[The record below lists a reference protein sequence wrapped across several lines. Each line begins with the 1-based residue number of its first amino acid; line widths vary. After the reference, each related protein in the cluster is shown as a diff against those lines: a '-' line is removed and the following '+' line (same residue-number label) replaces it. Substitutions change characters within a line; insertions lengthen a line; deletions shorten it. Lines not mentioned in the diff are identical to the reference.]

1 MKRIAATISTTLT
14 VLLMT
19 GCFTGI
25 ESTPKITANDVKK
38 ERAVQTPEDS
48 YLNNITYESLEAW
61 QPGKLFYIT
70 DDKISLTL
78 EPSATPAPKAG
89 EYIAFDS
96 YRPVTS
102 LTGSIDTEII
112 FHKENGQ
119 EVVYKAS
126 ASPDELQQRKRVE
139 IPFTIETSVV
149 DATKEVL
156 AGKTFYIKT
165 PIWYTATGDARNGLK
180 FIPVTIEEI
189 TPGNMV
195 YPVKLKFSV
204 DSPYDDTAYVYM
216 SVGDSSRSTRNFAAL
231 FSLTDPHLRYP
242 AITDETWDR
251 IIHGRVAP
259 YMTREECRLS
269 LGAPSSIDRRAAISS
284 LQELWTYE
292 NGVYLIFDDGLLQ
305 SFRR

>member
-61 QPGKLFYIT
+61 QPGKLFY
-70 DDKISLTL
+70 
-78 EPSATPAPKAG
+78 
-89 EYIAFDS
+89 
-96 YRPVTS
+96 V
-102 LTGSIDTEII
+102 TGSIDTEII